1 MNDFIIDEE
10 HVVNGGPHK
19 YYIFNSECGNWV
31 KIYDKDYTLLYN
43 DHGRVNK
50 YSVVTTI
57 IDNANASYSIYCI
70 DDADDN
76 FDELVDIVLETLK

>member
-10 HVVNGGPHK
+10 NVVNDGPCK

-31 KIYDKDYTLLYN
+31 KIYDKDYTLLYS
-43 DHGRVNK
+43 DHGRVKK

-57 IDNANASYSIYCI
+57 MDNANASYSIYCI
-70 DDADDN
+70 EDDDDN
-76 FDELVDIVLETLK
+76 FDELVDIVLESLK